1 MGKLINDKSIFYSG
15 LCYFLIMLCFILVR
29 IIFGAGLLGDV
40 SKSTT
45 DYMFTFIVQI
55 VLLVGLPLLIMRF
68 CAKQPIKTI
77 FNKHSFRPINT
88 KMVLW
93 SVLLG
98 FCTYFLIMYVSSF
111 WSGMLA
117 VFGYSNGGGGASSSA
132 TGVPVLDLLLGFL
145 FVGVL
150 PGFCEEF
157 SHRGMVLGNIKR
169 DGAVRAILFSALL
182 FGLMHLNIV
191 QVGYAFVVGLI
202 LGTIT
207 LLTKS
212 IFPAMIVHGVSNSIN
227 TYLSYASDYN
237 WWGGDFYNNINSF
250 LSGNNY
256 IFTFIIG
263 LLVLTMIVMA
273 VGYIMLALFK
283 QSKINEFFVF
293 KKKLAKRLK
302 NDDYSAQIDINDNK
316 QVFLLYQ
323 ETQLNNIQNKLAN
336 SNLSLQQLEQNID
349 KSTMLSIMFDEDVT
363 KKQKPKHLD
372 YIFYY
377 CSMFLGAV
385 VTIMTFI
392 WGVL

>member
-15 LCYFLIMLCFILVR
+15 LCYFLIMVCFICVR

-40 SKSTT
+40 TKNST
-45 DYMFTFIVQI
+45 DYLFTFVVQI
-55 VLLVGLPLLIMRF
+55 VILIGLPLLIMRF

-88 KMVLW
+88 KMALW
-93 SVLLG
+93 SILLG
-98 FCTYFLIMYVSSF
+98 VCTYILIMYISSF
-111 WSGMLA
+111 WSGLLS
-117 VFGYSNGGGGASSSA
+117 VFGYSSGSSVPSTSA
-132 TGVPVLDLLLGFL
+132 TGSPILDLLLGFL
-145 FVGVL
+145 FVGIL
-150 PGFCEEF
+150 PGICEEF

-227 TYLSYASDYN
+227 TYLDYASAND
-237 WWGGDFYNNINSF
+237 WLGGDFYNSINVF
-250 LSGNNY
+250 LTSNNY
-256 IFTFIIG
+256 MFTFLIG
-263 LLVLTMIVMA
+263 FLVLTMLIMF
-273 VGYIMLALFK
+273 VGYIMLALFR
-283 QSKINEFFVF
+283 QSKANEFFVF
-293 KKKLAKRLK
+293 KKNLKKRLK
-302 NDDYSAQIDINDNK
+302 DEDLSGQIDLNDNK

-336 SNLSLQQLEQNID
+336 TNLSLQQLEKNID
-349 KSTMLSIMFDEDVT
+349 KATILSIMFDEDVT
-363 KKQKPKHLD
+363 KKQKPKYLD

-377 CSMFLGAV
+377 CSMFLGTV

-392 WGVL
+392 WGII